1 MYHLNFLIILIFF
14 LNACSQNFQN
24 NGLSKKKLDNFEI
37 NIGKTSKQFI
47 TKKYGPP
54 MFENIFN
61 KNVIYYV
68 SHNTSYK
75 TFEKRKTDKLL
86 VYEIIFDNKNI
97 VKDFK
102 KYTEK
107 DSYNINI
114 SKNNDDSDLDLTMFW
129 KDILNAMRRNNVD
142 N

>member
-37 NIGKTSKQFI
+37 NIGKTSKQFL

-54 MFENIFN
+54 IFENIFN

-114 SKNNDDSDLDLTMFW
+114 SKNNDDSDLNLTMFW